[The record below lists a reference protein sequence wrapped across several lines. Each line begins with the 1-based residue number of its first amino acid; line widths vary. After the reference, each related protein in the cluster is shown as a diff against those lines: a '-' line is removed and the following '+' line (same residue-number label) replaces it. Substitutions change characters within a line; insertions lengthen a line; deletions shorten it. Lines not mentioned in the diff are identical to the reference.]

1 MSKNHQVTIIED
13 NHAYREVLRL
23 AFERDATVKLHS
35 EFSTAEI
42 ALRELDK
49 AEAKPDLILLDLKL
63 PSMSGLDAIWPLLEL
78 CPQTKILI
86 LSQSDAQ
93 QDILRAI
100 SRGAH
105 GYLLKS
111 ASIKRIT
118 EHIASTCAGGAS
130 LDPSVAS
137 YLVAKLKTKETQGM
151 ESQDVP
157 DLSKR
162 EYEILQLLA
171 NGMLKK
177 EIADQLEISYSTVDT
192 HVRHIYQK
200 LDAHNAPA
208 AVSMA
213 HRLGLID

>member
-1 MSKNHQVTIIED
+1 MSKNYQVTVIED

-23 AFERDATVKLHS
+23 AFERDASVKLHS

-42 ALRELDK
+42 ALRELGK
-49 AEAKPDLILLDLKL
+49 AEAKPDLILLDLNL
-63 PSMSGLDAIWPLLEL
+63 PGMSGLNAIRPLLEL

-137 YLVAKLKTKETQGM
+137 YLVAKLRTKETQGM
-151 ESQDVP
+151 EPQNAQ

-171 NGMLKK
+171 NGMVKK
-177 EIADQLEISYSTVDT
+177 EIADQLKISYATVDT

-200 LDAHNAPA
+200 LDTHNAPA
-208 AVSMA
+208 AVSIA

>member
-1 MSKNHQVTIIED
+1 MSKNHQVCIIED

-23 AFERDATVKLHS
+23 AFERDASVKLHS
-35 EFSTAEI
+35 EFGTAEI

-63 PSMSGLDAIWPLLEL
+63 PSMSGLDAIRPLLEL

-118 EHIASTCAGGAS
+118 EHIASTCAGGSS

-137 YLVAKLKTKETQGM
+137 YLVAKLRTKETQGM
-151 ESQDVP
+151 EPQNAQ

-171 NGMLKK
+171 NGMVKK
-177 EIADQLEISYSTVDT
+177 EIADQLKISYATVDT

-200 LDAHNAPA
+200 LDTHNAPA